1 MLSNNLANTNTPGYK
16 KDSEFYGLYRS
27 QVMSEDPDG
36 ADPVTPSL
44 PFIER
49 PWTDFKQGT
58 IERTGNSSDLAI
70 SGDGFFAVQ
79 SPSGVIYTRNGHF
92 RMSTDGQLQTS
103 DGYPLLGEDGN
114 PVQVNPGQ
122 EFQIETDGTVKQGS
136 QTVGKLQ
143 LAAFKDTSAMVKRG
157 YSYFSTQETP
167 SAVTDCSVLQGAS
180 ENSNVPVAESA
191 IRLVGLTRQFEMLN
205 KAVSVC
211 GQMGQQAVQELGKVT
226 G

>member
-27 QVMSEDPDG
+27 QVMNEDPDG

-58 IERTGNSSDLAI
+58 IERTGNSSDLAL

-79 SPSGVIYTRNGHF
+79 GPSGVIYTRNGHF

-114 PVQVNPGQ
+114 PVQVTPGQ
-122 EFQIETDGTVKQGS
+122 EFQIETDGTVKQGA

-157 YSYFSTQETP
+157 YSYFATGETP
-167 SAVTDCSVLQGAS
+167 SAAADCSVLQGAS

>member
-1 MLSNNLANTNTPGYK
+1 MATYVLLYK
-16 KDSEFYGLYRS
+16 GGRMAETDEERQK
-27 QVMSEDPDG
+27 VMAAWGKWFGELGQALVDG
-36 ADPVTPSL
+36 
-44 PFIER
+44 
-49 PWTDFKQGT
+49 
-58 IERTGNSSDLAI
+58 
-70 SGDGFFAVQ
+70 
-79 SPSGVIYTRNGHF
+79 
-92 RMSTDGQLQTS
+92 
-103 DGYPLLGEDGN
+103 GN
-114 PVQVNPGQ
+114 PFGPSSSVGP
-122 EFQIETDGTVKQGS
+122 DGTVKQGA

-157 YSYFSTQETP
+157 YSYFATGETP
-167 SAVTDCSVLQGAS
+167 SAAADCSVLQGAS